1 MKNSTSLLT
10 AFLIIFS
17 NACSIRN
24 APIYVD
30 DSWGEVNK
38 NISKIEK
45 EFKSKNLK
53 VHSQYQKD
61 TILFLSYHQSLPVEM
76 LYLFKQDTCYYQEIN
91 LFCGPCSDKL
101 INTILKDKY
110 YSFKAIDKVNYVS
123 EKFPAIIMR
132 LNTVAGKDDLVCN
145 TISIRK
151 IN

>member
-10 AFLIIFS
+10 AFFIIFLS
-17 NACSIRN
+17 ACSIRN

-76 LYLFKQDTCYYQEIN
+76 LYLFKQ
-91 LFCGPCSDKL
+91 GPQNKL
-101 INTILKDKY
+101 I
-110 YSFKAIDKVNYVS
+110 SW
-123 EKFPAIIMR
+123 
-132 LNTVAGKDDLVCN
+132 
-145 TISIRK
+145 
-151 IN
+151 